1 MPDYPAVYPA
11 YPAGTGY
18 PTYPAGSGRHRIS
31 GIRQEIPDP
40 AQPYFLRE
48 VVATN
53 CNTHLGG
60 EDFLEHFIKLYKK
73 KKDKDLRKDSRA
85 VQKLRRKVEKA
96 KRALSVA
103 HQVICPVD
111 MV

>member
-1 MPDYPAVYPA
+1 MPDYPAGYPA
-11 YPAGTGY
+11 
-18 PTYPAGSGRHRIS
+18 YPAGSGRHRIS

-73 KKDKDLRKDSRA
+73 KDKDLRKDSRA